1 MAITPC
7 MQVYD
12 CDAKKNFKDLDERVT
27 ALEEG
32 GSGENWKYRTASVD
46 LNVTNFGSLTTDA
59 NGCIDVS
66 DLPDSLFP
74 STSGKII
81 YMLDFKVWSSM
92 QIDYK
97 IDIKSVLPKYFVKAN
112 ASDLNPTEKIQF
124 VRSDGTVCANMK
136 LIEDQNS
143 DLSEV
148 VFDYRGGMVTH
159 LMSTWVER
167 DIPE

>member
-1 MAITPC
+1 
-7 MQVYD
+7 
-12 CDAKKNFKDLDERVT
+12 
-27 ALEEG
+27 
-32 GSGENWKYRTASVD
+32 
-46 LNVTNFGSLTTDA
+46 
-59 NGCIDVS
+59 
-66 DLPDSLFP
+66 
-74 STSGKII
+74 
-81 YMLDFKVWSSM
+81 MLDFKVWSSM